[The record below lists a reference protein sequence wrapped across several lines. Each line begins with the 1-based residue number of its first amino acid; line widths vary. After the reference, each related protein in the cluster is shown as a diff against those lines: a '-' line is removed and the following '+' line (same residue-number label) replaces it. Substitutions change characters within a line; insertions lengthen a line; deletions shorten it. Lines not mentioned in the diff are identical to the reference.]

1 MTQRKI
7 IHCDADCFYVAV
19 EERDDPSLRG
29 RPVAVGGDERR
40 RGVIATCNYA
50 ARAYGVH
57 SAMPTAVARRLCPE
71 LVLLPGNMAKYR
83 EVSQQ
88 MQAIFQRFT
97 PLVEPLSLDEAYLDV
112 SEVPLY
118 SGSGTYIAE
127 AIRQQVARELGIT
140 VSAGV
145 APNKFLAKVASD
157 WMKPDGLF
165 VLPPAKV
172 EEFVAALS
180 VARIPGVGPV
190 MLDKLRRH
198 GLETC
203 GQLQS
208 FSKEDLYRDFGT
220 MAERLHDFARGVDH
234 RPVRVE
240 RSRKS
245 LSVEHTYVFD
255 LPDRQT
261 ARARLPELY
270 DKLKQRLEKLES
282 HYRVMSPFIKL
293 KFCDFT
299 ATSLERGSLFPS
311 LQTFA
316 ALLDMAY
323 QRGQKP
329 VRLIGIGVSLE
340 EQGGQLAMF

>member
-1 MTQRKI
+1 MRKI

-19 EERDDPSLRG
+19 EERDDPSLRD
-29 RPVAVGGDERR
+29 RPVAVGGDEKR
-40 RGVIATCNYA
+40 RGVISTCNYA

-57 SAMPTAVARRLCPE
+57 SAMPTAVARRLCPD
-71 LVLLPGNMAKYR
+71 LLLLPGNMAKYR
-83 EVSQQ
+83 EVSEQ

-112 SEVPLY
+112 TEAPFY
-118 SGSGTYIAE
+118 NGSATFMAE
-127 AIRQQVARELGIT
+127 AIRQQIARELGIT

-165 VLPPAKV
+165 VLPPARV
-172 EEFVAALS
+172 DEFVSALS

-190 MLDKLRRH
+190 LLEKMRRL
-198 GLETC
+198 GIETC
-203 GQLQS
+203 GQLQAVS
-208 FSKEDLYRDFGT
+208 TQELCQHFGAMAGRLYDC
-220 MAERLHDFARGVDH
+220 ARGIDE
-234 RPVRVE
+234 RPVQAA

-270 DKLKQRLEKLES
+270 EKLKRRLQDLES
-282 HYRVMSPFIKL
+282 HYKVMSPFIKL

-299 ATSLERGSLFPS
+299 STTLERGSLFPS
-311 LQTFA
+311 LQGFA
-316 ALLDMAY
+316 SLLDMAY

>member
-1 MTQRKI
+1 MKKI

-29 RPVAVGGDERR
+29 QPVAVGGDASS
-40 RGVIATCNYA
+40 RGVIATCNYE

-57 SAMPTAVARRLCPE
+57 SAMPTSVAKRLCPD

-83 EVSQQ
+83 EVSEQ
-88 MQAIFQRFT
+88 MQSIFSRFT
-97 PLVEPLSLDEAYLDV
+97 AIIEPLSLDEAYLDV
-112 SEVPLY
+112 TEAPFY
-118 SGSGTYIAE
+118 NGSATFLAE

-180 VARIPGVGPV
+180 VARIPGVGDV
-190 MLDKLRRH
+190 MLNRLR
-198 GLETC
+198 GLGIETC
-203 GQLQS
+203 GQLQTYN
-208 FSKEDLYRDFGT
+208 KVALYQQVGAI
-220 MAERLHDFARGVDH
+220 AERLFDFAQGID
-234 RPVRVE
+234 E
-240 RSRKS
+240 RAVKTESVRKS

-261 ARARLPELY
+261 ARDRLPELY
-270 DKLKQRLEKLES
+270 EKLKRRLQTLES
-282 HYRVMSPFIKL
+282 HYKIMSPFIKL
-293 KFCDFT
+293 KFCDFS
-299 ATSLERGSLFPS
+299 ATTLERGSLLPS
-311 LQTFA
+311 LPVFA
-316 ALLDMAY
+316 SLLDMAY

-329 VRLIGIGVSLE
+329 VRLIGIGVNLE
-340 EQGGQLAMF
+340 EQGAQLAMF

>member
-1 MTQRKI
+1 MKKI

-29 RPVAVGGDERR
+29 RPVAVGGDASS
-40 RGVIATCNYA
+40 RGVIATCNYE

-57 SAMPTAVARRLCPE
+57 SAMPTSVAQRLCPD
-71 LVLLPGNMAKYR
+71 LILLPGNMAKYR
-83 EVSQQ
+83 EVSEQ
-88 MQAIFQRFT
+88 MQSIFSRFT
-97 PLVEPLSLDEAYLDV
+97 AIIEPLSLDEAYLDV
-112 SEVPLY
+112 TEAPFY
-118 SGSGTYIAE
+118 NGSATFMAE

-180 VARIPGVGPV
+180 VARIPGVGEV
-190 MLDKLRRH
+190 MLNRLR
-198 GLETC
+198 GLGIETC
-203 GQLQS
+203 GQLQAYN
-208 FSKEDLYRDFGT
+208 KVALYQQVGAI
-220 MAERLHDFARGVDH
+220 AERLFDFAQGIDE
-234 RPVRVE
+234 RVVKTE
-240 RSRKS
+240 SVRKS

-270 DKLKQRLEKLES
+270 EKLKRRLQTLES
-282 HYRVMSPFIKL
+282 HYKIMSPFIKL
-293 KFCDFT
+293 KFCDFS
-299 ATSLERGSLFPS
+299 ATTLERGSLLPS
-311 LQTFA
+311 LPVFA
-316 ALLDMAY
+316 SLLDMAY

-329 VRLIGIGVSLE
+329 VRLIGIGVNLE
-340 EQGGQLAMF
+340 EQGAQLAMF

>member
-1 MTQRKI
+1 MKKI

-29 RPVAVGGDERR
+29 RPVAVGGDASS
-40 RGVIATCNYA
+40 RGVIATCNYE

-57 SAMPTAVARRLCPE
+57 SAMPTSVALRLCPD
-71 LVLLPGNMAKYR
+71 LILLPGNMAKYR
-83 EVSQQ
+83 EVSEQ
-88 MQAIFQRFT
+88 MQSIFSRFT
-97 PLVEPLSLDEAYLDV
+97 AIIEPLSLDEAYLDV
-112 SEVPLY
+112 TEAPFY
-118 SGSGTYIAE
+118 NGSATFMAE

-165 VLPPAKV
+165 VLPPARV

-180 VARIPGVGPV
+180 VARIPGVGEV
-190 MLDKLRRH
+190 MLNRLR
-198 GLETC
+198 GLGIETC
-203 GQLQS
+203 GQLQAYN
-208 FSKEDLYRDFGT
+208 KVALYQQVGAI
-220 MAERLHDFARGVDH
+220 AERLFDFAQGIDE
-234 RPVRVE
+234 RVVKTE
-240 RSRKS
+240 SVRKS

-270 DKLKQRLEKLES
+270 EKLKRRLQTLES
-282 HYRVMSPFIKL
+282 HYKIMSPFIKL
-293 KFCDFT
+293 KFCDFS
-299 ATSLERGSLFPS
+299 ATTLERGSLLPS
-311 LQTFA
+311 LPVFA
-316 ALLDMAY
+316 SLLDMAY

-329 VRLIGIGVSLE
+329 VRLIGIGVNLE
-340 EQGGQLAMF
+340 EQGTQLAMF

>member
-1 MTQRKI
+1 MKKI
-7 IHCDADCFYVAV
+7 IHCDADCFYVSV

-29 RPVAVGGDERR
+29 RPVAVGGDAGS
-40 RGVIATCNYA
+40 RGVIATCNYE

-57 SAMPTAVARRLCPE
+57 SAMPTSVALRLCPD
-71 LVLLPGNMAKYR
+71 LILLPGNMAKYR
-83 EVSQQ
+83 EVSEQ
-88 MQAIFQRFT
+88 MQSIFSRFT
-97 PLVEPLSLDEAYLDV
+97 AIIEPLSLDEAYLDV
-112 SEVPLY
+112 TEAPFY
-118 SGSGTYIAE
+118 NGSATFMAE

-180 VARIPGVGPV
+180 VARIPGVGEV
-190 MLDKLRRH
+190 MLNRLR
-198 GLETC
+198 GLGIETC
-203 GQLQS
+203 GQLQAYN
-208 FSKEDLYRDFGT
+208 KVALYQQVGAI
-220 MAERLHDFARGVDH
+220 AERLFDFAQGID
-234 RPVRVE
+234 E
-240 RSRKS
+240 RAVKSESVRKS

-270 DKLKQRLEKLES
+270 EKLKRRLQTLES
-282 HYRVMSPFIKL
+282 HYKVMSPFIKL
-293 KFCDFT
+293 KFCDFS
-299 ATSLERGSLFPS
+299 ATTLERGSLLPS
-311 LQTFA
+311 LPVFA
-316 ALLDMAY
+316 SLLDMAY

-329 VRLIGIGVSLE
+329 VRLIGIGVNLE
-340 EQGGQLAMF
+340 EQGAQLAMF

>member
-1 MTQRKI
+1 MRKI
-7 IHCDADCFYVAV
+7 IHCDADCFFVAV

-29 RPVAVGGDERR
+29 RPVAVGGDEKR

-57 SAMPTAVARRLCPE
+57 SAMPTSVARRLCPE
-71 LVLLPGNMAKYR
+71 LVLLPGNMARYR
-83 EVSQQ
+83 EVSAQ
-88 MQAIFQRFT
+88 MQAIFRRFT
-97 PLVEPLSLDEAYLDV
+97 PVVEPLSLDEAYLDV
-112 SEVPLY
+112 TEAPFY
-118 SGSGTYIAE
+118 TGSATYIAE

-165 VLPPAKV
+165 VLPPAQV
-172 EEFVAALS
+172 GEFVSALS

-190 MLDKLRRH
+190 LLEKLRKH
-198 GLETC
+198 GYETC
-203 GQLQS
+203 GQLQAC
-208 FSKEDLYRDFGT
+208 SKMGLYRDFGT
-220 MAERLHDFARGVDH
+220 MAGRLHDFARGIDE

-240 RSRKS
+240 HSRKS

-255 LPDRQT
+255 LPDRET

-270 DKLKQRLEKLES
+270 EKLKRRMQSIES

-293 KFCDFT
+293 RFCDFT
-299 ATSLERGSLFPS
+299 ATTLERGSLFPS
-311 LQTFA
+311 LQVFGS
-316 ALLDMAY
+316 LLDMAY

>member
-1 MTQRKI
+1 MKKI

-19 EERDDPSLRG
+19 EERDDPSLCG
-29 RPVAVGGDERR
+29 RPVAVGGDVKS
-40 RGVIATCNYA
+40 RGVVATCNYA

-57 SAMPTAVARRLCPE
+57 SAMPTSVARRLCPD
-71 LVLLPGNMAKYR
+71 LILLPGNMAKYR
-83 EVSQQ
+83 DVSTQ
-88 MQAIFQRFT
+88 MQSIFSRFT
-97 PLVEPLSLDEAYLDV
+97 AIIEPLSLDEAYLDV
-112 SEVPLY
+112 SEAPFY
-118 SGSGTYIAE
+118 DGSATYMAE

-180 VARIPGVGPV
+180 VARIPGVGEV
-190 MLDKLRRH
+190 MLNRLR
-198 GLETC
+198 GLGIETC
-203 GQLQS
+203 GQLQAY
-208 FSKEDLYRDFGT
+208 SKMELYQHFGG
-220 MAERLHDFARGVDH
+220 MAERLFDFARGID
-234 RPVRVE
+234 E
-240 RSRKS
+240 RAVKTESVRKS

-270 DKLKQRLEKLES
+270 EKLKGRLQVLES
-282 HYRVMSPFIKL
+282 HYKIMAPFIKL
-293 KFCDFT
+293 KFCDFS
-299 ATSLERGSLFPS
+299 ATTLERGSLLPS
-311 LQTFA
+311 LPVFA
-316 ALLDMAY
+316 SLLDMAY

-329 VRLIGIGVSLE
+329 VRLIGIGVNLE

>member
-1 MTQRKI
+1 MRKI

-29 RPVAVGGDERR
+29 RPVAVGGDARR

-57 SAMPTAVARRLCPE
+57 SAMPTAVAQRLCPE
-71 LVLLPGNMAKYR
+71 LVLLPGNMEKYR
-83 EVSQQ
+83 EAAKQ
-88 MQAIFQRFT
+88 MRAIFHRFT
-97 PLVEPLSLDEAYLDV
+97 DVVEPLSLDEAYLDV
-112 SEVPLY
+112 SEAPFY
-118 SGSGTYIAE
+118 NGSATFMAE

-157 WMKPDGLF
+157 WLKPDGLF
-165 VLPPAKV
+165 VLPPARL
-172 EEFVAALS
+172 ESFVAALS

-190 MLDKLRRH
+190 MLQRLQAH
-198 GLETC
+198 GIETC
-203 GQLQS
+203 GQLQAC
-208 FSKEDLYRDFGT
+208 SKPELYRFFGS
-220 MAERLHDFARGVDH
+220 MSERLYGFARGEDD
-234 RPVRVE
+234 RPVVAA

-261 ARARLPELY
+261 ARDRLPVLY
-270 DKLKQRLEKLES
+270 DKLKQRMQEIGQ
-282 HYRVMSPFIKL
+282 HYRVLSPFIKL

-299 ATSLERGSLFPS
+299 STTLERGSLLPS
-311 LQTFA
+311 LPAFA
-316 ALLDMAY
+316 SLLDMAY

-329 VRLIGIGVSLE
+329 VRLIGIGVNLE
-340 EQGGQLAMF
+340 DNGGQMPLFG

>member
-1 MTQRKI
+1 MKKI

-19 EERDDPSLRG
+19 EERDDPSLCG
-29 RPVAVGGDERR
+29 RPVAVGADAKN

-57 SAMPTAVARRLCPE
+57 SAMPTSVARRLCPD
-71 LVLLPGNMAKYR
+71 LILLPGNMAKYR
-83 EVSQQ
+83 EVSAQ
-88 MQAIFQRFT
+88 MQSIFSRFT
-97 PLVEPLSLDEAYLDV
+97 SIIEPLSLDEAYLDV
-112 SEVPLY
+112 TEAPFY
-118 SGSGTYIAE
+118 NGSATFMAE

-180 VARIPGVGPV
+180 VARIPGVGAV
-190 MLDKLRRH
+190 MLDRLRRL
-198 GLETC
+198 GIETC
-203 GQLQS
+203 GQLQGYS
-208 FSKEDLYRDFGT
+208 KTELYQHFGAMADRLFEFSRGID
-220 MAERLHDFARGVDH
+220 ERVIKTD
-234 RPVRVE
+234 
-240 RSRKS
+240 SIRKS

-270 DKLKQRLEKLES
+270 EKLKRRLQDLES
-282 HYRVMSPFIKL
+282 HYRIMSPFIKL

-299 ATSLERGSLFPS
+299 ATTLERGSLLPS
-311 LQTFA
+311 LPVFA
-316 ALLDMAY
+316 SLLDMAY

-329 VRLIGIGVSLE
+329 VRLIGIGVNLE

>member
-1 MTQRKI
+1 MKKI

-29 RPVAVGGDERR
+29 QPVAVGGDASS
-40 RGVIATCNYA
+40 RGVIATCNYE

-57 SAMPTAVARRLCPE
+57 SAMPTSVAKRLCPD

-83 EVSQQ
+83 EVSEQ
-88 MQAIFQRFT
+88 MQSIFSRFT
-97 PLVEPLSLDEAYLDV
+97 AIIEPLSLDEAYLDV
-112 SEVPLY
+112 TEAPFY
-118 SGSGTYIAE
+118 NGSATFMAE

-145 APNKFLAKVASD
+145 APNKFLSKVASD

-180 VARIPGVGPV
+180 VARIPGVGDV
-190 MLDKLRRH
+190 MLNRLR
-198 GLETC
+198 GLGIETC
-203 GQLQS
+203 GQLQTYN
-208 FSKEDLYRDFGT
+208 KVALYQQVGAI
-220 MAERLHDFARGVDH
+220 AERLFDFAQGID
-234 RPVRVE
+234 E
-240 RSRKS
+240 RAVKTESVRKS

-261 ARARLPELY
+261 ARDRLPELY
-270 DKLKQRLEKLES
+270 EKLKRRLQTLES
-282 HYRVMSPFIKL
+282 HYKIMSPFIKL
-293 KFCDFT
+293 KFCDFS
-299 ATSLERGSLFPS
+299 ATTLERGSLLPS
-311 LQTFA
+311 LPVFA
-316 ALLDMAY
+316 SLLDMAY

-329 VRLIGIGVSLE
+329 VRLIGIGVNLE
-340 EQGGQLAMF
+340 EQGAQLAMF

>member
-1 MTQRKI
+1 MRKI
-7 IHCDADCFYVAV
+7 IHCDADCFFVAV
-19 EERDDPSLRG
+19 EERDDSSLSG
-29 RPVAVGGDERR
+29 RPVAVGGETDR

-57 SAMPTAVARRLCPE
+57 SAMPTVVARRLCPD
-71 LVLLPGNMAKYR
+71 LVLLPPNMDKYR
-83 EVSQQ
+83 AVASD
-88 MQAIFQRFT
+88 MRDIFQRFT

-112 SEVPLY
+112 SESPFY
-118 SGSGTYIAE
+118 DGSATFMAE

-157 WMKPDGLF
+157 WLKPNGLF
-165 VLPPAKV
+165 VLPPARV
-172 EEFVAALS
+172 DEFVAGLS

-190 MLDKLRRH
+190 MLEQMRRL
-198 GLETC
+198 GIETC
-203 GQLQS
+203 GQLKT
-208 FSKEDLYRDFGT
+208 FSRLELNEHFGG
-220 MAERLHDFARGVDH
+220 MSERLYTFARGQDDRHVS
-234 RPVRVE
+234 PE

-261 ARARLPELY
+261 AKDRLPVLY
-270 DKLKQRLEKLES
+270 EKLKARIQDLGS
-282 HYRVMSPFIKL
+282 QYRVLSPFIKL

-299 ATSLERGSLFPS
+299 ATTLERGSLLPS
-311 LQTFA
+311 LSVFGG
-316 ALLDMAY
+316 LLDMAY

-340 EQGGQLAMF
+340 EQGPQIGLF